1 MFFELAKQ
9 RLINKVEITTE
20 ESPPEAIMTTA
31 LDTTTLA
38 PHPPVTTDVTRDR
51 SSLEN
56 AVDAAREHA
65 RRLTAL
71 YGTESIDVALAWET
85 YEELRQVQVRRAA
98 EAKTYFQRYCDLYP
112 DAPEARCYD
121 V

>member
-1 MFFELAKQ
+1 M
-9 RLINKVEITTE
+9 T
-20 ESPPEAIMTTA
+20 TTA

-38 PHPPVTTDVTRDR
+38 PQTPAPTAATETRFT
-51 SSLEN
+51 LEN

-71 YGTESIDVALAWET
+71 YGTGSIDVALAWEN
-85 YEELRQVQVRRAA
+85 YGELRRVQVSRAT
-98 EAKTYFQRYCDLYP
+98 EAKTPFQRYCERYP